1 MRHCLFILFLIC
13 GCGKKTDHQPVP
25 QQERTGVISV
35 VAVNYPLRYFAERIG
50 GELVNVRLPVPA
62 GEDPA
67 DWRPEKGELR
77 GFVEKV
83 RAAELILLNGAGY
96 AKWIKAGE
104 WREAQ
109 LVHTSGA
116 IRDSLI
122 RIGKE
127 EGIRHKHGG
136 REHSH
141 AGLAYTI
148 WLDPVLAVK
157 QAETVAEALSRVR
170 PGKAK
175 VFAENLELLRKDLE
189 GLGLPTVKQP
199 LIASHPVYQYLERRM
214 NLNLKS
220 VHWEPG
226 TVPDEEGWQALKT
239 MLEEHKAKVMIWE
252 GEPMAETA
260 KRLKELGMEPVVFAP
275 LGNAP
280 AEGDYLSAMRENLT
294 RLKAATGE

>member
-1 MRHCLFILFLIC
+1 M
-13 GCGKKTDHQPVP
+13 
-25 QQERTGVISV
+25 
-35 VAVNYPLRYFAERIG
+35 
-50 GELVNVRLPVPA
+50 PA
-62 GEDPA
+62 
-67 DWRPEKGELR
+67 
-77 GFVEKV
+77 
-83 RAAELILLNGAGY
+83 
-96 AKWIKAGE
+96 
-104 WREAQ
+104 
-109 LVHTSGA
+109 
-116 IRDSLI
+116 
-122 RIGKE
+122 
-127 EGIRHKHGG
+127 
-136 REHSH
+136 
-141 AGLAYTI
+141 
-148 WLDPVLAVK
+148 
-157 QAETVAEALSRVR
+157 
-170 PGKAK
+170 
-175 VFAENLELLRKDLE
+175 
-189 GLGLPTVKQP
+189 VKQP